1 MARGHA
7 VDFGNIAF
15 RTKGEA
21 LAFLRAMLNRYRPG
35 DTVSEVDGAILLGAL
50 QRHPDAAEKMGSGVA
65 GFEVRAAEYG
75 TQCFYIRRS
84 DGTFERFSYK
94 SCV

>member
-7 VDFGNIAF
+7 VDFGNVAF
-15 RTKGEA
+15 PTKGEA
-21 LAFLRAMLNRYRPG
+21 LAFLKAMLNRYRPG
-35 DTVSEVDGAILLGAL
+35 DTVSEADAAILINAV
-50 QRHPDAAEKMGSGVA
+50 QHHPDAVEKTGSGVA
-65 GFEVRAAEYG
+65 AFEVRAAEYG
-75 TQCFYIRRS
+75 TQCFYIRRT